1 MKQGKLGVVAF
12 RPDPDVAH
20 GLASLSGRG
29 RAEAINRAL
38 REYIDREPERLQA
51 RQDALHAQADECEAK
66 ALLLRG
72 EAAGLT
78 FTISEERKR
87 RTERLENAKR
97 AILEALER
105 YRPEAR
111 AEFPHLPAGKAI
123 METFGVDRAFVQAVI
138 REAPA

>member
-12 RPDPDVAH
+12 RPDPDVAQ

-29 RAEAINRAL
+29 RIADPLEGL
-38 REYIDREPERLQA
+38 LHDREPERLQA

-66 ALLLRG
+66 GLLLRG

-78 FTISEERKR
+78 FTISQERKR
-87 RTERLENAKR
+87 RTERLESAKR
-97 AILEALER
+97 AILEAVER

-138 REAPA
+138 RGAPA